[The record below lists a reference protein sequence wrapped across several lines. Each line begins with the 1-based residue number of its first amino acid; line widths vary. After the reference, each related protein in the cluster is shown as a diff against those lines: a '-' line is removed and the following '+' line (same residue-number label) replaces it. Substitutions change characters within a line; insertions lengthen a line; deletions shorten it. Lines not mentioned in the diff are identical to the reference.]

1 MSAPTPTVTAYFN
14 ITGSS
19 SFFILN
25 DPVKGVLDNATY
37 TLGGDVATDISR
49 SVRVTSITRGR
60 DRALGEISVGVA
72 QLTANNR
79 DRIFDPENAAGAY
92 FGNIKPGKR
101 VTVAA
106 GGVTIFD
113 GLIDDWNFAYQ
124 INTDSTAAFD
134 VVDCLATLG
143 SAEFDE
149 WTTTAGQTTG
159 ARINSILDR
168 PEVQFPATRN
178 IDVGTSTL
186 QADLVSWGSNVLN
199 YAQLVAKCD
208 VGQLFAARDGVLTFY
223 GRNRS
228 VTGVGALEF
237 RDDGIGIP
245 YVGINLDYGTE
256 LLFNRVSVD
265 AIGFA
270 TQTVVNEASATEFG
284 GGGQKKYYSLSLSSL
299 PLETQQQALDLANYL
314 LNLYSQPVTRISSV
328 TVALHDERISSAT
341 AASILSLDIGSVI
354 RVIYTPNDI
363 GTAIDKYCM
372 VEGVDH
378 QLAPKYHAVT
388 LKLSNLADGFS
399 GQPFI
404 LDSAE
409 YGKLGG
415 PGVLAF

>member
-1 MSAPTPTVTAYFN
+1 MTAPTPTVTAFFDVAGN
-14 ITGSS
+14 SQV
-19 SFFILN
+19 FILN

-37 TLGGDVATDISR
+37 TLGGDVATDISQY
-49 SVRVTSITRGR
+49 VRVTSITRGR
-60 DRALGEISVGVA
+60 ERAIDEINVGVA
-72 QLTANNR
+72 QLTANNHNR
-79 DRIFDPENAAGAY
+79 TFDPEYTAGPF

-113 GLIDDWNFAYQ
+113 GLIDDWNFDYQ
-124 INTDSTAAFD
+124 PSRESAASFD

-159 ARINSILDR
+159 TRLASILDR

-178 IDVGTSTL
+178 LDSGTSTL
-186 QADLVSWGSNVLN
+186 QADLVSWGTNVLN
-199 YAQLVAKCD
+199 YAQLVVKCD
-208 VGQLFAARDGVLTFY
+208 LGQLFASRDGVLTFY

-237 RDDGIGIP
+237 RDDGAGIP
-245 YVGINLDYGTE
+245 YGGVALEYGTE

-265 AIGFA
+265 ATGF
-270 TQTVVNEASATEFG
+270 TKQTVTDQDSIDEF
-284 GGGQKKYYSLSLSSL
+284 QKVWSLSLPEL

-328 TVALHDERISSAT
+328 TVHLHDERISEGT
-341 AASILSLDIGSVI
+341 AGAILALDIGSVI
-354 RVIYTPNDI
+354 RVVYTPNDV
-363 GTAIDKYCM
+363 GTAIDKFCM

-378 QLAPKYHAVT
+378 AIDWPAHSMT
-388 LKLSNLADGFS
+388 LKLSNLADGFA
-399 GQPFI
+399 GNPFT
-404 LDSAE
+404 LDSAT
-409 YGKLGG
+409 LGLLDIA
-415 PGVLAF
+415 GVLAF